1 MSFLKDESGQ
11 GAAEY
16 ILLFGGVIVVAI
28 AALYLYYSY
37 IEGVNPLSTH
47 NDLQQT
53 RKDVNTGVYTG

>member
-16 ILLFGGVIVVAI
+16 ILLFGGVIVIAI

-37 IEGVNPLSTH
+37 IEGVNPL
-47 NDLQQT
+47 NAADYINQVRQN
-53 RKDVNTGVYTG
+53 VNQD

>member
-1 MSFLKDESGQ
+1 MLFLKDESGQ

-37 IEGVNPLSTH
+37 IEGINPINFG
-47 NDLQQT
+47 NDVDT
-53 RKDVNTGVYTG
+53 VRNNATNGS